1 MITIN
6 EKEYEFCPGLT
17 LDKTFKKYGIVIE
30 GANIVI
36 VNGRVLSRIDLGNQ
50 LAQDNM
56 KITVLKLIGGG

>member
-56 KITVLKLIGGG
+56 RITVLKLIGGG

>member
-6 EKEYEFCPGLT
+6 GIDYHVCPGLT
-17 LDKTFKKYGIVIE
+17 LDKFFMKYGVALD
-30 GANIVI
+30 GTNIVI
-36 VNGRVLSRIDLGNQ
+36 VDGRVLSRIDLGNQ